1 MNREELLRIYAAGKY
16 DFSELNLSHINLSGT
31 NLTGAD
37 LSGTNLT
44 GADLSG
50 ADLTGAVLIETNLN
64 GADLTNTI
72 LEDALFCRTIMPY
85 GSIKSDSSRILTVQQ
100 LLKLYAAGER
110 KFPSI
115 VISRA
120 DLRNKNLRGINLFDP
135 KSSDYPIY
143 RSYLLNSDLSD
154 ANLEGSLL
162 ENISFRKSNLSSIN
176 LSEATLRSIDF
187 TDVNLRDA
195 NFSRAD
201 TERIDFTRTDLA
213 GARIAEHSLYW
224 LITFEN
230 TTLPNGKVIVE
241 RTFHSD

>member
-1 MNREELLRIYAAGKY
+1 MNREELLRIYTTGKY
-16 DFSELNLSHINLSGT
+16 DFSELNLSHLNLSGT

-37 LSGTNLT
+37 FS
-44 GADLSG
+44 GADLTG
-50 ADLTGAVLIETNLN
+50 TDLTGAVLIETNLN

-85 GSIKSDSSRILTVQQ
+85 GSIKSDSTRILTVQQ
-100 LLKLYAAGER
+100 LLELYAAGER

-135 KSSDYPIY
+135 KRNDYPIY
-143 RSYLLNSDLSD
+143 RSYLLNSDLSG

-162 ENISFRKSNLSSIN
+162 ENISFRKSDLSNIN
-176 LSEATLRSIDF
+176 LSEATLRGIDF
-187 TDVNLRDA
+187 TGVNLREA

-201 TERIDFTRTDLA
+201 TEGIDFTRTDLT
-213 GARIAEHSLYW
+213 GAKIAEHSLYW
-224 LITFEN
+224 LTTFEN
-230 TTLPNGKVIVE
+230 TTLPNGDIIVE